1 MKKEFTAADI
11 PLRCFQGVSPSV
23 LTTCDKNGIPN
34 VTYLSQVFFVD
45 AKHVALSHQFFNK
58 TKKNTMENPVAAVQ
72 FNDPVTLE
80 TWQLRLRFDHEEREG
95 SLFDRMSRRIDAIA
109 SHTGMTGIFKLRSAD
124 VYEVTAVER
133 IDGILEPIPPGQ
145 EIDEPKPVVPGYRGE
160 LFGLQLVSQR
170 LARTTDLESLL
181 ATLLETLDEAFGFQ
195 HTMVLLLDETEQRLY
210 AIASRGYGEGGIGAE
225 VGIGDGLI
233 GTVARERCVLRV
245 SGVGAELRYG
255 RAIRAG
261 VQRASGSNA
270 RSLPPEIP
278 LPGLVDAQS
287 QLALPLVAGDRLIGV
302 IAVESRSTVAFEEW
316 HEQYLEIIANQVA
329 LAIENMIRKSR
340 EAEAKEPLAEP
351 KPVSKDPSKVRR
363 FKFFESD
370 DCVFTDGEYLIRN
383 LPGRI
388 LWKVLKEH
396 ASTGR
401 TEFTNRELRLDQ
413 SLGLPAV
420 RDNLESRLVLLRKRL
435 EQKCPDVTLVPC
447 GRGQFRLE
455 AKCAIELETTK

>member
-1 MKKEFTAADI
+1 MSRASLQDLPK
-11 PLRCFQGVSPSV
+11 RCFQGVSPAV
-23 LTTCDKNGIPN
+23 LTTCDREGIPN
-34 VTYLSQVFFVD
+34 VTYLSQVFYVGP
-45 AKHVALSHQFFNK
+45 KHVALSHQFFNK
-58 TKKNTMENPVAAVQ
+58 TKKNTMENPRCAVQ
-72 FNDPVTLE
+72 LNDPATLD
-80 TWQLRLRFDHEEREG
+80 TWQLHLRFDHEEREG
-95 SLFDRMSRRIDAIA
+95 PLFEGMSRRIDAIA

-124 VYEVTAVER
+124 VYEVLEVER
-133 IDGILEPIPPGQ
+133 IDEILNPPPEGQ
-145 EIDEPKPVVPGYRGE
+145 ELDEPTLHYRGE
-160 LFGLQLVSQR
+160 LIGLQLVSQR
-170 LARTTDLESLL
+170 LARATDLEGLL
-181 ATLLETLDEAFGFQ
+181 SKLLETLDEAFGFH
-195 HTMVLLLDETEQRLY
+195 HTMVLLLDESEQRLY
-210 AIASRGYGEGGIGAE
+210 AIASHGYGEGGIGAE
-225 VGIGDGLI
+225 VSVGDGLI

-261 VQRASGSNA
+261 VQRASGKSGRA
-270 RSLPPEIP
+270 LPPEIP

-302 IAVESRSTVAFEEW
+302 IAIESRSPVAFEEW

-351 KPVSKDPSKVRR
+351 KPVSKDTGKTRR

-370 DCVFTDGEYLIRN
+370 DCVFTDGDYLIRN

-396 ASTGR
+396 AATGR
-401 TEFTNRELRLDQ
+401 TEFTNRELRLDA

-455 AKCAIELETTK
+455 AKCAIELENAP

>member
-1 MKKEFTAADI
+1 MSSYRLTDI
-11 PLRCFQGVSPSV
+11 PLRCFQGVAPAV
-23 LTTCDKNGIPN
+23 LTTCDREGVPN

-58 TKKNTMENPVAAVQ
+58 TKKNTMENPRCAVQ
-72 FNDPVTLE
+72 LTDPATLE
-80 TWQLRLRFDHEEREG
+80 TWQIYLRFDHEEREG
-95 SLFDRMSRRIDAIA
+95 ALFESMSRRIDAIA
-109 SHTGMTGIFKLRSAD
+109 SHTGMIGIFKLRSAD
-124 VYEVTAVER
+124 VYEATAIER
-133 IDGILEPIPPGQ
+133 VDAILDPAPDGQ
-145 EIDEPKPVVPGYRGE
+145 ELDEPKLHYRGE
-160 LFGLQLVSQR
+160 LVGLQLVSQR
-170 LARTTDLESLL
+170 LARATDLEGLL
-181 ATLLETLDEAFGFQ
+181 TSLLETLDEAFGFQ

-225 VGIGDGLI
+225 VALGDGLI

-261 VQRASGSNA
+261 VQRASGGTGRA
-270 RSLPPEIP
+270 LPPEIP

-302 IAVESRSTVAFEEW
+302 IAIESRTPVAFELW

-329 LAIENMIRKSR
+329 LAIENMIRRSR
-340 EAEAKEPLAEP
+340 EAEVKEPSGEEP
-351 KPVSKDPSKVRR
+351 SKPVSKQTDKVRR

-396 ASTGR
+396 AATGR
-401 TEFTNRELRLDQ
+401 TEFTNRELRLDPR
-413 SLGLPAV
+413 LGLPAV

-435 EQKCPDVTLVPC
+435 EQKCPDVMLVPC

-455 AKCAIELETTK
+455 AKCAIELETAP

>member
-1 MKKEFTAADI
+1 MSRFSLKDI
-11 PLRCFQGVSPSV
+11 ALRCFQGVSPAV
-23 LTTCDKNGIPN
+23 LTTCDREGIPN
-34 VTYLSQVFFVD
+34 VTYLSQVFLVD
-45 AKHVALSHQFFNK
+45 DEHVALSHQFFNK
-58 TKKNTMENPVAAVQ
+58 TKKNTMENPRAAVQ
-72 FNDPVTLE
+72 ISDPATLE
-80 TWQLRLRFDHEEREG
+80 TWQLYLRFDHEERQGPLFEG
-95 SLFDRMSRRIDAIA
+95 MSRRIDAIA

-124 VYEVTAVER
+124 VYEVTEVQRVDE
-133 IDGILEPIPPGQ
+133 ILNPAPEDQ
-145 EIDEPKPVVPGYRGE
+145 EIDEPKLHYRGE
-160 LFGLQLVSQR
+160 LIGLQLVSQR
-170 LARTTDLESLL
+170 LARATDLEGLL

-195 HTMVLLLDETEQRLY
+195 HAMVLLLDETEKRLY

-225 VGIGDGLI
+225 VGVGDGLI

-261 VQRASGSNA
+261 VQRASGTSGRA
-270 RSLPPEIP
+270 LPPEIP
-278 LPGLVDAQS
+278 LPGLVDAQA
-287 QLALPLVAGDRLIGV
+287 QLALPLVCGDRLIGV
-302 IAVESRSTVAFEEW
+302 IAVESRSPVAFETW

-340 EAEAKEPLAEP
+340 EAEAKEPLEEP
-351 KPVSKDPSKVRR
+351 KPISKDTAKVRR

-370 DCVFTDGEYLIRN
+370 DCVFTDGDYLIRN

-396 ASTGR
+396 AATGR

-413 SLGLPAV
+413 SLGMPAI

-455 AKCAIELETTK
+455 AKCRIELEHAP

>member
-1 MKKEFTAADI
+1 MSKTFTAADI

-23 LTTCDKNGIPN
+23 LTTCSKDGIPN
-34 VTYLSQVFFVD
+34 VTYLSQVFFID

-58 TKKNTMENPVAAVQ
+58 TKKNTMENPYAAVQ

-95 SLFDRMSRRIDAIA
+95 PLFERMSRRIDAIA

-133 IDGILEPIPPGQ
+133 IENILEPVLPGQ
-145 EIDEPKPVVPGYRGE
+145 EVDDPKLVFRGE
-160 LFGLQLVSQR
+160 LVGLQLVSQR
-170 LARTTDLESLL
+170 LARATDLEGLL

-225 VGIGDGLI
+225 VGVGDGLI

-261 VQRASGSNA
+261 VQRASGTGGRA
-270 RSLPPEIP
+270 LPPEIP
-278 LPGLVDAQS
+278 LPGLVDAQA

-302 IAVESRSTVAFEEW
+302 IAVESRSPVAFEAW

-340 EAEAKEPLAEP
+340 EAEVREPLAEP
-351 KPVSKDPSKVRR
+351 KPISKDVGKVRR

-396 ASTGR
+396 AATGR
-401 TEFTNRELRLDQ
+401 TEFTNRELRLDP

-455 AKCAIELETTK
+455 AKCAIELENAP